1 MFIFSLLGVLL
12 CHLLLSSSIRFPF
25 PESRFY
31 VLAAGFECR
40 ALGHWVPGQLSKCL
54 LLSFESFALSVLVLA
69 LGISEV
75 SPAHMPT
82 PDAGQP
88 PRSFSSDMRS
98 EPVDKLFVTSFSK
111 QALALARL
119 RVKLLLSILLMP
131 IKDLHAPSL

>member
-12 CHLLLSSSIRFPF
+12 CLLLLSSSIRFPF

-69 LGISEV
+69 LGISE
-75 SPAHMPT
+75 SRLPTCPRQTLASRPA
-82 PDAGQP
+82 AFRVICG
-88 PRSFSSDMRS
+88 RS
-98 EPVDKLFVTSFSK
+98 
-111 QALALARL
+111 
-119 RVKLLLSILLMP
+119 LSINCL
-131 IKDLHAPSL
+131 